1 VGLIEDVNDHLELLH
16 DGRARG
22 FAEAILWHGGE
33 GEAAADA
40 FRALSKDERAALVR
54 FLESL

>member
-1 VGLIEDVNDHLELLH
+1 VPTVNGHLFLLH

-22 FAEAILWHGGE
+22 FAEAISGTAARGG
-33 GEAAADA
+33 GARGVSPCRRD
-40 FRALSKDERAALVR
+40 DRAALVR

>member
-1 VGLIEDVNDHLELLH
+1 MLH
-16 DGRARG
+16 DARARG

-33 GEAAADA
+33 GAKARENFRQAAASERDA
-40 FRALSKDERAALVR
+40 LLK

>member
-1 VGLIEDVNDHLELLH
+1 MH

-33 GEAAADA
+33 GEKAKEA
-40 FRALSKDERAALVR
+40 FRNAFKEDRQALIA
-54 FLESL
+54 FLGSL